1 MAAGI
6 TITAIPWVHT
16 TEVEVGT
23 SRIIS
28 IKGTASSIIVSSPL
42 ISRDVR
48 ASRIINNSHMV
59 EATKDIIRITTM
71 MMVGSTINMS
81 IKMEQRYTVQLL
93 NMEMLRRVRMNYLL
107 QKSIRMKQC
116 KKPWINRSP
125 KLRTDTFKRK
135 TCSKIK
141 SIKLFRKRP

>member
-16 TEVEVGT
+16 AEVEVGT
-23 SRIIS
+23 SRIIR
-28 IKGTASSIIVSSPL
+28 IKGTARSITVSSLL

-48 ASRIINNSHMV
+48 ATRIINNSHMV

-93 NMEMLRRVRMNYLL
+93 NMEMLRKVRMNYLL
-107 QKSIRMKQC
+107 QKSIRMKLC

-141 SIKLFRKRP
+141 RIKLLRKRP

>member
-28 IKGTASSIIVSSPL
+28 IKGTASSITVSSLL

-93 NMEMLRRVRMNYLL
+93 NMELLRRVRMNYLL

-116 KKPWINRSP
+116 KKLWINRSP